1 MEAVRIFRTPF
12 RKALIL
18 ENPSPLLDELL
29 RKQGIEPDRQPEE
42 ATLDRDGI
50 IRRLA
55 EGGHDLLFK
64 RSRFV
69 VDDEVLSASPNLA
82 AVMLC
87 CIGDDSVDKEA
98 CARHGVLVT
107 NDPVSN
113 GRSVVEMVFGEM
125 ICMARRIFHAV
136 ERTQVSEWT
145 KDSRARY
152 ELKGKTLAIIG
163 LGNIGKAVAQMA
175 EDFDMS
181 VCFYDKRPVAQEVG
195 TTLGWQKCDTLE
207 DAFRRGDFVT
217 VHVSAEDPAGQSNR
231 GMLTYEHFKQLGADR
246 DANSP
251 RIFVNAARGFLF
263 EPDDLKRAVRDGF
276 VNYAAIDVF
285 PEEPGSKSDVWQNP
299 YADFAEIVGTP
310 HIGAATQEA
319 QPRIAQHVATTTNLF
334 SCYGTVRNCVFSP
347 GHTIGVH
354 SADPRYILAVVHSD
368 TRGTKKAVADALYD
382 AGINSVESAHRDFPK
397 YGIAYDITALDQ
409 PLSDAQLQALIA
421 HAREISGDDS
431 AIRSIRQI
439 DVSKTSAG

>member
-1 MEAVRIFRTPF
+1 MDVRIFETPF

-29 RKQGIEPDRQPEE
+29 LAQGIEPDRLPEE
-42 ATLDRDGI
+42 ATLDRAAVI
-50 IRRLA
+50 ERLRT
-55 EGGHDLLFK
+55 GQHDLIYK
-64 RSRFV
+64 RSRFI
-69 VDDEVLSASPNLA
+69 VDEEVLTASQNLA

-107 NDPVSN
+107 NDPISN

-136 ERTQVSEWT
+136 ERTHLSEWT

-175 EDFDMS
+175 ENFDMH
-181 VCFYDKRPVAQEVG
+181 VCFFDKRAVAQEVG
-195 TTLGWQKCDTLE
+195 TTLGWEKCDTLE
-207 DAFRRGDFVT
+207 EAFRKGDFVT
-217 VHVSAEDPAGQSNR
+217 VHVSAEDPAGNSNKL
-231 GMLTYEHFKQLGADR
+231 MLTYDHFSQLGADCGP
-246 DANSP
+246 NSP
-251 RIFVNAARGFLF
+251 RIFLNAARGFLF
-263 EPDDLKRAVRDGF
+263 DPEDLKRAVREGH
-276 VNYAAIDVF
+276 VHYAAVDVF
-285 PEEPGSKSDVWQNP
+285 PEEPGSKNDVWQNP

-319 QPRIAQHVATTTNLF
+319 QPRIARYVATTTQLLANF
-334 SCYGTVRNCVFSP
+334 GTLRNCVYGP
-347 GHTIGVH
+347 GKMIGVH
-354 SADPRYILAVVHSD
+354 GSEPKYVLGVVHSD
-368 TRGTKKAVADALYD
+368 QRGTKKAVADAIYE
-382 AGINSVESAHRDFPK
+382 AGINSLESAHRDFPK
-397 YGIAYDITALDQ
+397 YGIAYDITALDR
-409 PLSDAQLQALIA
+409 QLTHDQLLELVDN
-421 HAREISGDDS
+421 ARKLAGDPT

-439 DVSKTSAG
+439 DVSRHVKS